1 MRVSTLLWAVLLA
14 NPALAHKVELAEDV
28 GAMLHIE
35 PDDVAKAGQPTQLW
49 FALTRQG
56 GEIIPLSACDC
67 QLQIFAKPRSPTD
80 RPLLTPS
87 LQAIEA
93 EGKSNLPSAE
103 VTFPAVG
110 AYQLVLQ
117 GAPQAEANF
126 TPFEL
131 TFDTVV
137 AAGPKRPATETPTS
151 EATTTAV
158 VKVDPR
164 PQTAFPSWRVGI
176 IAGGAIAAGWGLW
189 WLRRRSGG

>member
-1 MRVSTLLWAVLLA
+1 
-14 NPALAHKVELAEDV
+14 
-28 GAMLHIE
+28 MLHIE
-35 PDDVAKAGQPTQLW
+35 PDDVAQAGQPTQIW

-67 QLQIFAKPRSPTD
+67 QLQIFAKPRSPAD

-103 VTFPAVG
+103 VTFPEVG
-110 AYQLVLQ
+110 VYQLVLQ
-117 GAPQAEANF
+117 GAPQADAQF

-137 AAGPKRPATETPTS
+137 AAGPKRPAS
-151 EATTTAV
+151 EAPASVATTTAV
-158 VKVDPR
+158 VQVDPI
-164 PQTAFPSWRVGI
+164 PQTPFPVWMLGI
-176 IAGGAIAAGWGLW
+176 MSGGAIAASLGLW